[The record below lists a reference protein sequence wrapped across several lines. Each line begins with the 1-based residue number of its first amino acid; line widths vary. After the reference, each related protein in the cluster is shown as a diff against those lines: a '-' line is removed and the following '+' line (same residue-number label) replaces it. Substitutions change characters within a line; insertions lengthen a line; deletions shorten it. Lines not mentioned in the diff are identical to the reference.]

1 LCYHLKR
8 KNYFKEKN
16 KVPEL
21 NEAQAVEIDN
31 NVTSTPDS
39 TAALGTAKRSPAN
52 FFTTIVSPLRV
63 RDFRLLFSGQA
74 TSTMGDAFYA
84 VALPLIILKNGGSP
98 QELGFVLAAYGVPRL
113 ITILIGGLL
122 SDRFR
127 PRWVMLIADI
137 ARALLL
143 GLMAFEVAGGHVSL
157 SILTITVAG
166 LGLFAGLFIPASY
179 SILPD
184 ILPKSELQ
192 AGNALNSSLLQV
204 ATLVGSAVAGI
215 VIARLQS
222 QTALFFDAITF
233 FVSAI
238 TLAAMR
244 RRPIVVSAPPSEK
257 STSEESAP
265 PPTVAVKAKDL
276 IPEGMTFGKFL
287 RTSRLFQVT
296 IMVVTISFFTSGGLI
311 GVALPAYALG
321 PLAVGA
327 SGYGLILAIFGG
339 GELVGGLI
347 AGGLGNLPHRAAIVL
362 LLQILQGMLFVIL
375 PLFGGIVWVAVV
387 LAFVSLL
394 NGLMNIIYFTL
405 IQEKFPNKF
414 MGRIWGIVTFATFGL
429 YPLSVALGGLVIA
442 RWGFTFTFQVCGIA
456 LAVAGII
463 GLLQREIRE
472 LE

>member
-1 LCYHLKR
+1 MDIE
-8 KNYFKEKN
+8 NT
-16 KVPEL
+16 
-21 NEAQAVEIDN
+21 
-31 NVTSTPDS
+31 VTGTSDS
-39 TAALGTAKRSPAN
+39 APALGTAKRAPAN
-52 FFTTIVSPLRV
+52 FLTTIVSPLRF

-113 ITILIGGLL
+113 ITILVGGLL

-143 GLMAFEVAGGHVSL
+143 GLMTFEVAGGHISL
-157 SILTITVAG
+157 TILTIIIAG

-192 AGNALNSSLLQV
+192 AGNALNSSLLQL
-204 ATLVGSAVAGI
+204 ATLVGSAIAGI
-215 VIARLQS
+215 VIARFQT
-222 QTALFFDAITF
+222 QTALFFDALTF
-233 FVSAI
+233 AVSAI

-244 RRPIVVSAPPSEK
+244 RRPAVVSTPPPEK
-257 STSEESAP
+257 QASVESASP
-265 PPTVAVKAKDL
+265 AVAAKAGEI
-276 IPEGMTFGKFL
+276 IPEGMTFGQFL
-287 RTSRLFQVT
+287 LTSRLFQVT
-296 IMVVTISFFTSGGLI
+296 ILVVTISFFTSGGLI
-311 GVALPAYALG
+311 GVALPAYVLG
-321 PLAVGA
+321 PLAIGA
-327 SGYGLILAIFGG
+327 GGYGLALAIFGG
-339 GELVGGLI
+339 GELVGGLA
-347 AGGLGNLPHRAAIVL
+347 AGGLGHLPHRPVIVL
-362 LLQILQGMLFVIL
+362 LLQIVQGIVFAVL
-375 PLFGGIVWVAVV
+375 PVFGGIVWVSIM
-387 LAFVSLL
+387 LALAGLL

-429 YPLSVALGGLVIA
+429 YPLSVALGGFVIA
-442 RWGFTFTFQVCGIA
+442 RWGFTFMFQACGIA
-456 LAVAGII
+456 LAVAAVI
-463 GLLQREIRE
+463 GLLQKEIRE